1 MTQHSRCTMWVVFS
15 GFCFTFF
22 LLSGWLEMCFCMITG
37 RLSPHWTS
45 RGEERQTSMLLL
57 CCIIFSMNR
66 RENMV
71 KCCLFCILFSCYM
84 MNGQDTV
91 LFTSISL
98 LILSGNCQITLT
110 HCFSTEMPKST
121 PGVSVLTS
129 QMIKSLEGAKIERKK
144 HAFFMHIF
152 ISNWHFVTFF

>member
-1 MTQHSRCTMWVVFS
+1 
-15 GFCFTFF
+15 
-22 LLSGWLEMCFCMITG
+22 MCFCMITG

-57 CCIIFSMNR
+57 CCIFFPMNR

-71 KCCLFCILFSCYM
+71 KFCIFCTLFSCCM
-84 MNGQDTV
+84 MNGHDTV

-110 HCFSTEMPKST
+110 HCFRSEMPKST

-129 QMIKSLEGAKIERKK
+129 QMIKSLGGAKIEKK
-144 HAFFMHIF
+144 KNPCILYAYLHL
-152 ISNWHFVTFF
+152 